1 VEHRAAWNGV
11 LEPKDSV
18 LSEAYVPSEGKS
30 SMRNEEAGNEGYLG
44 VSAKGNTGDA
54 SGVCFT

>member
-1 VEHRAAWNGV
+1 MEHRAAWNGV

-30 SMRNEEAGNEGYLG
+30 SMRNEEA
-44 VSAKGNTGDA
+44 
-54 SGVCFT
+54 